1 MSACLPL
8 SLAHAKR
15 ATKPGALIVAVLA
28 LACGWFAPT
37 TVLGAETNPP
47 AARKEGAADAKSSAA
62 HLLQEYRDDL
72 VLIEGKTG
80 KASGFIADVK
90 GRKYLVSN
98 AHVLA
103 DIKSPRYRLL
113 DNSPLKLGPAMVAI
127 GHDIIM
133 VNVLEG
139 GRGIPTVP
147 FGVAEAR
154 FGDEVVVPGNAGGES
169 VVNPLPGEVV
179 GIGADRIEISAPLEP
194 GSSGSPIIHVRSGK
208 AVGVATYLKIKPKL
222 SLSGTNVSLEAK
234 VRRFGY
240 RLDTVQRWQ
249 VVDWTRFYAE
259 ADELRKIE
267 HTSDELITALGDIGA
282 ASGLNQDRHLY
293 DSRAI
298 SSAID
303 QYYLALN
310 QAPGQASGAARNL
323 LASLRAVSQSDVT
336 GRRSFTYDCFRRRFE
351 QEASMRKELIAT
363 LDKALENIP

>member
-1 MSACLPL
+1 MPATPL
-8 SLAHAKR
+8 LSGAHAKE
-15 ATKPGALIVAVLA
+15 ATKLGSLIAALLA
-28 LACGWFAPT
+28 MACGWFAPGD
-37 TVLGAETNPP
+37 VLGADTNPP
-47 AARKEGAADAKSSAA
+47 AAQKAGAATGKARAA
-62 HLLQEYRDDL
+62 QLLQDYRDDL

-90 GRKYLVSN
+90 GRKYLVTN

-103 DIKSPRYRLL
+103 DIKTPRYRLL
-113 DNSPLKLGPAMVAI
+113 DNSPLKLGPTMVAI

-133 VNVLEG
+133 VNVIEG
-139 GRGIPTVP
+139 GTGLPTVP
-147 FGVAEAR
+147 FGEAEAR

-169 VVNPLPGEVV
+169 VVNPLHGEVV
-179 GIGADRIEISAPLEP
+179 GIGADRLEISAPLEP

-208 AVGVATYLKIKPKL
+208 AVGVATYLKVKPSL
-222 SLSGTNVSLEAK
+222 SRSGTNVTMEPK

-249 VVDWTRFYAE
+249 VVDWSRFYFE
-259 ADELRKIE
+259 ADELRKVE
-267 HTSDELITALGDIGA
+267 HTSDELITAFWDVSS
-282 ASGLNQDRHLY
+282 ASASSQDRHLY

-303 QYYLALN
+303 QYYLALS

-336 GRRSFTYDCFRRRFE
+336 GRRKFTYDCFQRRFD
-351 QEASMRKELIAT
+351 QEADMRKEIVTT
-363 LDKALENIP
+363 LDKALENIQ